1 MICYLIHYLPR
12 HPLINVAIKSMIQEI
27 RVTKQEKL
35 NLEKERDKFRAD
47 LNAANERSAALA
59 VEIDEQNEKQDLV
72 LKEEMKVCVSDKFD
86 IECNIFLLKMLEQE
100 WMDNFHNVQVITEK
114 EIEKKSST
122 IQQLE
127 RFLKR
132 SAGNLIIEILFS
144 LLETGKE
151 DNNRIQSKMMADL
164 NDIALVNIQSRR
176 RFYKNN
182 CTRKMNN

>member
-1 MICYLIHYLPR
+1 M
-12 HPLINVAIKSMIQEI
+12 
-27 RVTKQEKL
+27 TKQENL

-59 VEIDEQNEKQDLV
+59 VEIDEQNEKQDLI

-100 WMDNFHNVQVITEK
+100 WMDKFHNVQVITEK

-132 SAGNLIIEILFS
+132 STEN
-144 LLETGKE
+144 
-151 DNNRIQSKMMADL
+151 
-164 NDIALVNIQSRR
+164 
-176 RFYKNN
+176 
-182 CTRKMNN
+182 